1 MQIQPNSNL
10 EPEKEENGEQAPVH
24 VGGDYIHITGSVGPG
39 ASIGRGSVTAHNI
52 AGGNITTNGKL
63 QEERAEFTRLILELK
78 DLVLEAHNTGE
89 LNDNA
94 TQKVVKS
101 LFEAAEMATKESKPA
116 KSKIMRK
123 LEYVAD
129 VLDAAVDFLG
139 SRGGAAKILVKAMPV
154 AALLIKVAGRI
165 F

>member
-1 MQIQPNSNL
+1 MQIQPNSNP
-10 EPEKEENGEQAPVH
+10 EPEKEETDSHTPVH
-24 VGGDYIHITGSVGPG
+24 VGGDYIRVTGDVGPG
-39 ASIGRGSVTAHNI
+39 AAIGRGSVTAHNI
-52 AGGNITTNGKL
+52 AGGNITTNGH
-63 QEERAEFTRLILELK
+63 QEEERAEFTRLLIELK
-78 DLVLEAHNTGE
+78 DLVIEAHKSGE

-94 TQKVVKS
+94 AQKVVKS
-101 LFEAAEMATKESKPA
+101 LFEAAEMATKENKPA

-129 VLDAAVDFLG
+129 VLDAAVDFMG
-139 SRGGAAKILVKAMPV
+139 ASGGAAKILIKAMPV